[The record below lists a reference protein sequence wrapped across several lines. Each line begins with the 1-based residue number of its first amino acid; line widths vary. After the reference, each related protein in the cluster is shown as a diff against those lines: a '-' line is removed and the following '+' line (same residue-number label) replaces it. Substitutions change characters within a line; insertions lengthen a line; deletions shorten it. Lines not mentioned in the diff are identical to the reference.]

1 MRCTGALGSK
11 LSAAGPHYR
20 IDGTRTP
27 PPVYA
32 MNTAPNYNAMSD
44 DAFRR
49 EVGAFFAAEYP
60 PQLRYLLRR
69 ARWVEMK
76 PWWDKLYAK
85 GWVAPGWPRD
95 WGGMELGAAK
105 MLIYME
111 EMERHGVARA
121 PEQGITQVGPILMR
135 YGTRAQQ
142 EHYLPRS
149 LSGEYIWCQGYSEP
163 NAGSDLA
170 SLQTSAVIDGD
181 DLVINGQK
189 IWTSLAHDASHIYM
203 LVRTDK
209 TAKKKQLGIS
219 MVLADMKSPGITVR
233 PIRNIAGH
241 EEFCEVFFDNVRVPR
256 GNLVGKIN
264 EGWTAA
270 KALLGYERLTIGSPR
285 RPAYALR
292 RLEMLARAKGL
303 FEDRGFAD
311 RYTALALD
319 IQDLGSL
326 FGRFVEQVKRGE
338 PLGEDIS
345 MLKIW
350 TTETWQR
357 ITDMLLETGAEDGVL
372 AGVRDIDDVEVDFL
386 SSFYYSRP
394 GTIFGGSSEIQ
405 RNILARYVL
414 RLPTA

>member
-1 MRCTGALGSK
+1 MN
-11 LSAAGPHYR
+11 AAP
-20 IDGTRTP
+20 D
-27 PPVYA
+27 
-32 MNTAPNYNAMSD
+32 YNAMSD

-60 PQLRYLLRR
+60 PHLRNLLRR

-85 GWVAPGWPRD
+85 GWVAPGWTRV

-135 YGTRAQQ
+135 YGTREQQ

-189 IWTSLAHDASHIYM
+189 IWTSLAHDATHIYM

-219 MVLADMKSPGITVR
+219 LVLADVKTPGILIR

-241 EEFCEVFFDNVRVPR
+241 EEFCEVFFDNVRVPYA
-256 GNLVGKIN
+256 NLVGKLN
-264 EGWTAA
+264 EGWTIA
-270 KALLGYERLTIGSPR
+270 KALLSYERLTIGSPR

-292 RLEMLARAKGL
+292 RIELIARAKGL
-303 FEDRGFAD
+303 FEDSGFVD

-357 ITDMLLETGAEDGVL
+357 ITDLLLETGAEDGVL
-372 AGVRDIDDVEVDFL
+372 AGVRDVDGVEADIL

-394 GTIFGGSSEIQ
+394 GTIFGGSSEVQ

-414 RLPTA
+414 QLPT